1 MSEFTH
7 IVLEWVEEA
16 FKELEAVTSSTK
28 SAENPEM
35 MDEGS
40 NDQVWPESFLVLL
53 SNNCFDRLTINC
65 LFQEDSLLPNNVKS
79 VIFSI

>member
-1 MSEFTH
+1 VSEFTH

-40 NDQVWPESFLVLL
+40 NDQVCPESFLVL
-53 SNNCFDRLTINC
+53 
-65 LFQEDSLLPNNVKS
+65 
-79 VIFSI
+79 